1 MNELYCKI
9 RELLKDF
16 SHQSQHNHHN
26 HHSQLNGQMEDQLI
40 PNYYSQLTEMFVQ
53 IRQISIQL
61 KQRLKQC
68 NMYNSSMYPS
78 CIPAN
83 SILDL

>member
-16 SHQSQHNHHN
+16 SHQSHHN

>member
-9 RELLKDF
+9 RELLKDL
-16 SHQSQHNHHN
+16 SHQQQQQQQHH
-26 HHSQLNGQMEDQLI
+26 LNGQMEDQLL
-40 PNYYSQLTEMFVQ
+40 PNYYSQLTELFVQ
-53 IRQISIQL
+53 VRQISIQL

-78 CIPAN
+78 CIPTN
-83 SILDL
+83 SILDLL